1 MKFDG
6 FIGGSYLLDSVN
18 VDCQRTVNMYP
29 EVIESGKGKEG
40 QVAYLKRTAG
50 TEKIFNCGTGPIR
63 LVYVPEYQSPLL
75 NLEVLVVSGNQLFAW
90 EYINNGW
97 VVHTTEAVYG
107 YPFAT
112 LQTTTGQVSAQSI
125 VVSQSATAIFGQVV
139 IVDGNSCYS
148 YNRAVDTALGTNNR
162 YFHTFVADGY
172 INIADATQ
180 ALNIDNYIIFI
191 KKFSNQ
197 YFVSN
202 ISSLTV
208 DPLSFGSAEGDP
220 DYIIAEAS
228 LNRDLWLFGERTT
241 EINSNTGNS
250 DFPFERVQGGFIEVG
265 ILSQFSLSK
274 IDAKLFWLGR
284 SKEGQG
290 IVYMANSPNF
300 QRISTHAIEQAISRY
315 ANPELATSY
324 AYEKNGHNFYVLNF
338 AEATWCYDLSTG
350 LWHERAY
357 SKNGI
362 LTRHRGDNHTFVAP
376 LNIHLIGDY
385 EKGLVYSLTDSRVT
399 DYNAY
404 IDSNGLDQ
412 FNEIARI
419 RTFPHASNSL
429 KYIFFNSLQI
439 DMQMGLGVD
448 GIQSASNATPEPLAV
463 NPQAMLR
470 WSSDG
475 GHTWSSELY
484 VSLGLTG
491 QYRAR
496 AMFDRLGMSRDRV
509 FEFKITDPCAVTLI
523 DAQIEFEVGRN

>member
-1 MKFDG
+1 MKFQG
-6 FIGGSYLLDSVN
+6 FVGGSYQLDSVN
-18 VDCQRTVNMYP
+18 IDDQRCVNMYP
-29 EVIESGKGKEG
+29 EIIESGTGKGA

-50 TEKIFNCGTGPIR
+50 TEKIFTCGEGPIR
-63 LVYVPEYQSPLL
+63 LVYVPEYKSPLL
-75 NLEVLVVSGNQLFAW
+75 NLEVMVVSGNKLFVW
-90 EYINNGW
+90 EYINNDW
-97 VVHTTEAVYG
+97 VLHTTEAIYG
-107 YPFAT
+107 YPFAE
-112 LQTTTGQVSAQSI
+112 LKTTTGQVSAASI
-125 VVSQSATAIFGQVV
+125 IISQSDNNIYGQVV
-139 IVDGNSCYS
+139 VTDGANCYVYTRS
-148 YNRAVDTALGTNNR
+148 VDTSVGTNNR
-162 YFHTFVADGY
+162 YFITFVSEGYADVTS
-172 INIADATQ
+172 ATQ
-180 ALNIDNYIIFI
+180 ALNIDNYVIFI

-197 YFVSN
+197 YFVSDIN
-202 ISSLTV
+202 SFAV
-208 DPLSFGSAEGDP
+208 NPLSFGSAEGNP

-228 LNRDLWLFGERTT
+228 LNRDLWLFGEKTI
-241 EINSNTGNS
+241 EISSNTGNAN
-250 DFPFERVQGGFIEVG
+250 FPFERVQGGFIEVG

-274 IDAKLFWLGR
+274 IDGRLLWLGR
-284 SKEGQG
+284 SEDGQG

-300 QRISTHAIEQAISRY
+300 QRISTHAVEQAISRY

-324 AYEKNGHNFYVLNF
+324 AYQKNGHNFYVLNF
-338 AEATWCYDLSTG
+338 AEATWVYDLSTG

-357 SKNGI
+357 NKNGL
-362 LTRHRGDNHTFVAP
+362 LTRHRGDNYAFVAP
-376 LNIHLIGDY
+376 LGLHLIGDY
-385 EKGLVYSLTDSRVT
+385 EKGFVYSLTDSRVT

-412 FNEIARI
+412 FNEITRL
-419 RTFPHASNSL
+419 RRFPHVSGSL
-429 KYIFFNSLQI
+429 KNIFFNSLQI

-491 QYRAR
+491 QYKAR

-523 DAQIEFEVGRN
+523 DAEIDFQIGRS